1 MKTLSQVINEAFFEA
16 SIKFNVNVE
25 TKLSPRKT
33 YHISTTDEDL
43 VFDSW
48 DVDGF
53 TAKIVELKQ
62 NGLQDLTSCG
72 IKFNVEVKTQSN
84 NSQVLLERRIYLEQ
98 NFKNGKP
105 TWSSATAN
113 DMIVGVAADDTLMK
127 QILKK
132 LEKEYEAISGIK
144 IKLDA
149 NAYKNL

>member
-1 MKTLSQVINEAFFEA
+1 MKTLVQVINEAFFEA
-16 SIKFNVNVE
+16 SIKFKVNVE
-25 TKLSPRKT
+25 TRPSRNA
-33 YHISTTDEDL
+33 YRISTTDGDFVYNNVNE
-43 VFDSW
+43 F
-48 DVDGF
+48 VD
-53 TAKIVELKQ
+53 KITELKD

-72 IKFNVEVKTQSN
+72 IKFNVEAKTQSN
-84 NSQVLLERRIYLEQ
+84 NSQVLLDRRIYIEQ

-105 TWSSATAN
+105 TDSYVEAN

-132 LEKEYEAISGIK
+132 LEKEYEAISGLK